1 MLKNY
6 LLTAFREIFK
16 NKVFSAIHILG
27 LALGIAAFVHILQY
41 SLYELSYEKFY
52 DNYKQIYRIRQDR
65 YDKGK
70 LSTTWGAGCSAIGPA
85 LKNKFPEVEA
95 YARLANVGGIINIK
109 GDNLREGNFRE
120 ERVYAVNTDFLT
132 MFPVKLML
140 GVDSTALD
148 EPKTA
153 VISESK
159 ARKFFGKADAIGQS
173 FKLNNG
179 EEFRVTGIFKDI
191 PQNTHL
197 KFDMLISWPTYVKWR
212 GPEIETAWFWDGYY
226 TYVQLKKGTDVA
238 AFEKKMNEFT
248 DKQIEELTKQDTR
261 IAIYSLQPLSRIHL
275 YSNLMWEAEV
285 NGDARTV
292 YFLMVIAFIILI
304 IAWVNYINLSTVKA
318 IFRSREVAMRKISGA
333 SRMHLI
339 RQFLVESFS
348 INLIATILAY
358 ILVLV
363 TLPFL
368 RNITEREISL
378 NTPEIWAVFAGMI
391 FIGPIVS
398 GVYPALLISSFKP
411 IAIFRGKLTGAS
423 GGAFIRKALV
433 VFQFAASI
441 TLIAGTFTVYNQ
453 LIYMRNQEL
462 GVNIDQTLII
472 KGPGVADSTYEDKL
486 TAFKDE
492 LLKYPVI
499 KAISASTSIP
509 GTRVLWNAGGI
520 RRVSEDDSK
529 QNQYRIIGID
539 EDFIDAYKLNVI
551 KGRGFSKEFGTD
563 RNSVLF
569 NEEALKLMNFE
580 TPESA
585 LGVDIYFWGE
595 NYKIV
600 GVLKN
605 FHQES
610 LKEKFDAIIFRYTPD
625 TRDYFS
631 IKLNY
636 EGKPGTDMHKLTQ
649 NTIETIK
656 SHWEEYFPGNPFDY
670 FFLSDHYDQQYQAE
684 KQFRTIF
691 GLFAFLA
698 IVIACL
704 GLFGLSWFIIVQRT
718 KEIGIRK
725 VNGASVTDILLIV
738 SKDFFRLVLL
748 GIIIAAPVTYYLS
761 MRWMEKYPFKVGFNW
776 WLFVLSGL
784 LILVISA
791 ITISYNTLAIAHT
804 NPAESI
810 NYE

>member
-16 NKVFSAIHILG
+16 NKIFSAIHIVG
-27 LALGIAAFVHILQY
+27 LAMGFAAFVHILQY
-41 SLYELSYEKFY
+41 SLYELSYDKFY
-52 DNYKQIYRIRQDR
+52 DNQQQIYRIRQDR

-85 LKNKFPEVEA
+85 LKNKFPEVES
-95 YARLANVGGIINIK
+95 YARLANINGIVKIIGK
-109 GDNLREGNFRE
+109 NLKENNFRE
-120 ERVYAVNTDFLT
+120 ERMFAVNTAFLT
-132 MFPVKLML
+132 MFPLKLIA
-140 GVDSTALD
+140 GVDTTALN
-148 EPKTA
+148 EPFTA
-153 VISESK
+153 VISESLAK
-159 ARKFFGKADAIGQS
+159 KYFGDESAMGQT
-173 FKLNNG
+173 FYFNKDNLFTITG
-179 EEFRVTGIFKDI
+179 VFRDI

-197 KFDMLISWPTYVKWR
+197 KYDMLISWPTYVKWR
-212 GPEIETAWFWDGYY
+212 GPEIETAWFWDGFY

-238 AFEKKMNEFT
+238 AFEKKMGEFA
-248 DKQIEELTKQDTR
+248 DRQIEELTQQKDR
-261 IAIYSLQPLSRIHL
+261 IAIYTLQPLSSIHL
-275 YSNLMWEAEV
+275 NSNLMWEAEV
-285 NGDARTV
+285 NGDSKTV
-292 YFLMVIAFIILI
+292 YFLMVIACIILI

-333 SRMHLI
+333 SRAHLV
-339 RQFLVESFS
+339 RQFLVESFT
-348 INLIATILAY
+348 INLMATFLAY
-358 ILVLV
+358 IFVLISM
-363 TLPFL
+363 PFL
-368 RNITEREISL
+368 RKITGREMSL
-378 NTPEIWAVFAGMI
+378 NTPEIWTVFAAMI
-391 FIGPIVS
+391 VVGPIVS
-398 GVYPALLISSFKP
+398 GIYPALVISSFKP

-453 LIYMRNQEL
+453 LLYMRSQEL

-472 KGPGVADSTYEDKL
+472 KGPGVTDSTYEDKL
-486 TAFKDE
+486 TAFKEE
-492 LLKYPVI
+492 LLKYPMI

-509 GTRVLWNAGGI
+509 GSRVLWNAGGI
-520 RRVSEDDSK
+520 KRVSEDDSK
-529 QNQYRIIGID
+529 SNQYRIIGID
-539 EDFIDAYKLNVI
+539 DDFVDAYKLNVI
-551 KGRGFSKEFGTD
+551 AGRGFSKDFGTD
-563 RNSVLF
+563 RHSVLF

-580 TPESA
+580 SPDSA

-610 LKEKFDAIIFRYTPD
+610 LKEKFDAIIFRFTPD
-625 TRDYFS
+625 THDYFS

-636 EGKPGTDMHKLTQ
+636 EGKSGTDIHKLTQ

-656 SHWEEYFPGNPFDY
+656 TQWEEFFPGNPFDY
-670 FFLSDHYDQQYQAE
+670 FFLSDHYDQQYKAE
-684 KQFRTIF
+684 NQFRTIF
-691 GLFAFLA
+691 GLFAILA
-698 IVIACL
+698 IIIACM

-725 VNGASVTDILLIV
+725 VNGASVSDILLIV
-738 SKDFFRLVLL
+738 SKDFFRLVLY

-776 WLFVLSGL
+776 WLFALSGI
-784 LILVISA
+784 LILFISA
-791 ITISYNTLAIAHT
+791 ITISYNTLAIAHS

>member
-6 LLTAFREIFK
+6 LLTAFREISK
-16 NKVFSAIHILG
+16 NKIFSFIHIFG

-41 SLYELSYEKFY
+41 SLYELSYDKFY
-52 DNYKQIYRIRQDR
+52 ENSEQIYRIRQDR

-85 LKNKFPEVEA
+85 LKNEFPEVES
-95 YARLANVGGIINIK
+95 YARLYSVNGIINIK
-109 GDNLREGNFRE
+109 GNDLRESNFRE
-120 ERVYAVNTDFLT
+120 EKMYAANTSFLT
-132 MFPVKLML
+132 MFPVKLL
-140 GVDSTALD
+140 QGVDSTALN

-153 VISESK
+153 VISESI
-159 ARKFFGKADAIGQS
+159 ARKLYGREDAMGKS

-179 EEFRVTGIFKDI
+179 EEFRITGVFKDI

-197 KFDMLISWPTYVKWR
+197 KFDMLISWPTFVKWR
-212 GPEIETAWFWDGYY
+212 GPEIETAWFWDGFY

-238 AFEKKMNEFT
+238 AFEKKMHDFT
-248 DKQIEELTKQDTR
+248 DKQIETLTEQSSR
-261 IAIYSLQPLSRIHL
+261 IAIYSLQPLGSIHL
-275 YSNLMWEAEV
+275 NSNLMWEAEV

-292 YFLMVIAFIILI
+292 YFLLVIACIILI

-348 INLIATILAY
+348 VNLIATLLAY

-363 TLPFL
+363 SSPFL
-368 RNITEREISL
+368 RKITGREMSL
-378 NTPEIWAVFAGMI
+378 NTPAIWAVFSGMI
-391 FIGPIVS
+391 FMGPIVS
-398 GVYPALLISSFKP
+398 GIYPALVISSFKP

-453 LIYMRNQEL
+453 LMYMRSQEL
-462 GVNIDQTLII
+462 GVNIDQTLVI

-499 KAISASTSIP
+499 KAITASTSIP
-509 GTRVLWNAGGI
+509 GSRVLWNAGGI
-520 RRVSEDDSK
+520 KRVSEDDSK
-529 QNQYRIIGID
+529 SNQYRIIGID
-539 EDFIDAYKLNVI
+539 NDFADAFKLKVI
-551 KGRGFSKEFGTD
+551 AGRSFSKEFGSD
-563 RNSVLF
+563 EHSVLF

-580 TPESA
+580 NPESA
-585 LGVDIYFWGE
+585 LGVDIHFWGD

-610 LKEKFDAIIFRYTPD
+610 LKEKFDAIIFRYTPG

-631 IKLNY
+631 VKLNFTG
-636 EGKPGTDMHKLTQ
+636 ESGTDAHKLTQ
-649 NTIETIK
+649 KTIETIK
-656 SHWEEYFPGNPFDY
+656 TKWEEFFPGNPFDY
-670 FFLSDHYDQQYQAE
+670 FFLSDHYNQQYQAE
-684 KQFRTIF
+684 SQFRTIF
-691 GLFAFLA
+691 GLFAILA
-698 IVIACL
+698 IIIACL

-725 VNGASVTDILLIV
+725 VNGASVSDILLIV
-738 SKDFFRLVLL
+738 SKDFFRLVFVAIL
-748 GIIIAAPVTYYLS
+748 IAAPVTYYFS

-776 WLFVLSGL
+776 WLFALSGI
-784 LILVISA
+784 LILIISA
-791 ITISYNTLAIAHT
+791 VTISYNTLAIAHT

>member
-16 NKVFSAIHILG
+16 NKIFSAIHIFG

-41 SLYELSYEKFY
+41 SLYELSYDKFY
-52 DNYKQIYRIRQDR
+52 KNHEQIYRIRQDR

-70 LSTTWGAGCSAIGPA
+70 LSTTWGAGCAAIGPA
-85 LKNKFPEVEA
+85 LKNKFPEVQA
-95 YARLANVGGIINIK
+95 YARLTGTNGIVNVK
-109 GDNLREGNFRE
+109 GKDLKEENFRE
-120 ERVYAVNTDFLT
+120 EKMFAANSDFLT
-132 MFPVKLML
+132 MFPVTLL
-140 GVDSTALD
+140 AGVDSTALN
-148 EPKTA
+148 EPFTA
-153 VISESK
+153 VISESIAK
-159 ARKFFGKADAIGQS
+159 KYYGNDNAMGKT
-173 FKLNNG
+173 FYWNKEHL
-179 EEFRVTGIFKDI
+179 FTVTGIFKDI
-191 PQNTHL
+191 PQNTHFKYDIL
-197 KFDMLISWPTYVKWR
+197 LSWPTYVKFA

-226 TYVQLKKGTDVA
+226 TYIKLQKGTDAA

-248 DKQIEELTKQDTR
+248 DKQIENLTRQYGQAAKY
-261 IAIYSLQPLSRIHL
+261 ILQPLSSIHL
-275 YSNLMWEAEV
+275 NSNLMWEAEV

-339 RQFLVESFS
+339 RQFLVESFA
-348 INLIATILAY
+348 INLIATLLAF

-363 TLPFL
+363 STPYI
-368 RNITEREISL
+368 RSITGREITI
-378 NTPEIWAVFAGMI
+378 NTPQTWTVFAAMI
-391 FIGPIVS
+391 FLGPIVS
-398 GVYPALLISSFKP
+398 GIYPALVISSFKP

-453 LIYMRNQEL
+453 LIYMRSQEL
-462 GVNIDQTLII
+462 GVNIDQTLVI

-486 TAFKDE
+486 TAFKEE

-499 KAISASTSIP
+499 KSVTASTTVP
-509 GTRVLWNAGGI
+509 GGKVFWNAGGI

-529 QNQYRIIGID
+529 SNQYRIIGID
-539 EDFIDAYKLNVI
+539 YDFVDAYKLKVI
-551 KGRGFSKEFGTD
+551 AGRSFSKEYGTD
-563 RNSVLF
+563 AHSVLF
-569 NEEALKLMNFE
+569 NEEALKLMNFAS
-580 TPESA
+580 PDSA
-585 LGVDIYFWGE
+585 LGVDIFFWGD

-610 LKEKFDAIIFRYTPD
+610 LKEKYDAIIFRFTPG
-625 TRDYFS
+625 TRDFFS
-631 IKLNY
+631 VKLNY
-636 EGKPGTDMHKLTQ
+636 EGKGNKDTYKMTR

-656 SHWEEYFPGNPFDY
+656 SHWEEFFPGNPFDY
-670 FFLSDHYDQQYQAE
+670 FFLSDYYDKQYKAE
-684 KQFRTIF
+684 TQFRTIF
-691 GLFAFLA
+691 GLFAVLA
-698 IVIACL
+698 IIIACL

-738 SKDFFRLVLL
+738 SKDFFRLVLT
-748 GIIIAAPVTYYLS
+748 GILLAAPITYYLS
-761 MRWMEKYPFKVGFNW
+761 MQWMEKYPFKVGFNW
-776 WLFVLSGL
+776 WLFALSGI
-784 LILVISA
+784 LILLISA
-791 ITISYNTLAIAHT
+791 ITISYNTLAIART

>member
-1 MLKNY
+1 MFKNY

-16 NKVFSAIHILG
+16 NKVFSAIHIFG

-41 SLYELSYEKFY
+41 SLYELSYDKFY
-52 DNYKQIYRIRQDR
+52 DNNEQIYRVRQDR

-70 LSTTWGAGCSAIGPA
+70 LSTTWGAGCAAIGPA

-95 YARLANVGGIINIK
+95 YARLSNVGGIISIK
-109 GDNLREGNFRE
+109 RKDSREDNFRE
-120 ERVYAVNTDFLT
+120 EKMYAVNTAFIT
-132 MFPVKLML
+132 MLPVKLIA
-140 GVDSTALD
+140 GVDSTVLN
-148 EPKTA
+148 EPFTA
-153 VISESK
+153 AISESIAK
-159 ARKFFGKADAIGQS
+159 KYYGDEDAMGQT
-173 FKLNNG
+173 FYLNKDHL
-179 EEFRVTGIFKDI
+179 FTITGVFKDI

-197 KFDMLISWPTYVKWR
+197 KFDMLISWPTYVKWA
-212 GPEIETAWFWDGYY
+212 GPDIETAWFWDGYF
-226 TYVQLKKGTDVA
+226 TYIRLQKGTDAA

-248 DKQIEELTKQDTR
+248 DKQIEELARQYNQSQKF
-261 IAIYSLQPLSRIHL
+261 ILQPLSSIHL
-275 YSNLMWEAEV
+275 NSNLMWEAEV

-339 RQFLVESFS
+339 RQFLVESFV
-348 INLIATILAY
+348 INLIATLLAF
-358 ILVLV
+358 ILVLLSTPYIRSV
-363 TLPFL
+363 TG
-368 RNITEREISL
+368 REITI
-378 NTPEIWAVFAGMI
+378 NTPQTWIIFTVMI
-391 FIGPIVS
+391 FLGPIVS
-398 GVYPALLISSFKP
+398 GIYPALVISSFKP
-411 IAIFRGKLTGAS
+411 ISIFRGKFTGAS

-441 TLIAGTFTVYNQ
+441 TLIAGTFTVYSQ
-453 LIYMRNQEL
+453 LLYMRSQEL
-462 GVNIDQTLII
+462 GVNIDQTLVI

-486 TAFKDE
+486 TAFKEE

-499 KAISASTSIP
+499 KAVTASTSIP
-509 GTRVLWNAGGI
+509 GSRVLWNAGGI

-529 QNQYRIIGID
+529 SNQYRVIGID
-539 EDFIDAYKLNVI
+539 YDFVDAYKLKVLT
-551 KGRGFSKEFGTD
+551 GRSFSKEYGTD
-563 RNSVLF
+563 AQSVLF

-580 TPESA
+580 SPDSA
-585 LGVDIYFWGE
+585 LGVDIFFWGD

-610 LKEKFDAIIFRYTPD
+610 LKEKYDAVIFRFTPG

-631 IKLNY
+631 VKLNY
-636 EGKPGTDMHKLTQ
+636 EGKDNKDTYKLMQ

-656 SHWEEYFPGNPFDY
+656 SHWEEFFPGNPFDY
-670 FFLSDHYDQQYQAE
+670 FFLSDHYDKQYRAE

-691 GLFAFLA
+691 GLFAVLA

-738 SKDFFRLVLL
+738 SKDFFRLVLY

-761 MRWMEKYPFKVGFNW
+761 MRWMEKYPFKVGFSW
-776 WLFVLSGL
+776 WLFGLSGI
-784 LILVISA
+784 LILFISA
-791 ITISYNTLAIAHT
+791 ITISYNTMSIART

>member
-6 LLTAFREIFK
+6 LLTAFREIIK
-16 NKVFSAIHILG
+16 NRVFSFIHIFG

-41 SLYELSYEKFY
+41 SLYELSYDKFY
-52 DNYKQIYRIRQDR
+52 ENSEQIYRIRQDR

-70 LSTTWGAGCSAIGPA
+70 LSTTWGAGCAAIGPA
-85 LKNKFPEVEA
+85 LKNKFPEVKA
-95 YARLANVGGIINIK
+95 YARLYNINGIINIK
-109 GDNLREGNFRE
+109 GNNLREGNFRE
-120 ERVYAVNTDFLT
+120 EEMFAANSAFLT
-132 MFPVKLML
+132 MFPVTLIQ
-140 GVDSTALD
+140 GVDSTALS

-153 VISESK
+153 VISESIAK
-159 ARKFFGKADAIGQS
+159 KFFGKEDPMGQS
-173 FKLNNG
+173 FKYNND
-179 EEFRVTGIFKDI
+179 EEFRITGVFKDI

-197 KFDMLISWPTYVKWR
+197 KFNMLISWPTFVKWR
-212 GPEIETAWFWDGYY
+212 GPEIETAWFWDGFY
-226 TYVQLKKGTDVA
+226 TYIQLKKGTDVK

-248 DKQIEELTKQDTR
+248 DKQIADLTEQNVR
-261 IAIYSLQPLSRIHL
+261 IAIYSLQPLNSIHL
-275 YSNLMWEAEV
+275 NSNLMWEAEV

-348 INLIATILAY
+348 INLLATILAY
-358 ILVLV
+358 LLVLI
-363 TLPFL
+363 TLPYL
-368 RNITEREISL
+368 RKITGREISL
-378 NTPEIWAVFAGMI
+378 NTPGIWAVFAAMI

-398 GVYPALLISSFKP
+398 GIYPALVISSFKP

-453 LIYMRNQEL
+453 LLYMRSQEL
-462 GVNIDQTLII
+462 GVNIDQTLVI
-472 KGPGVADSTYEDKL
+472 KGPGVADSTYQDKL

-492 LLKYPVI
+492 LLKYPMI
-499 KAISASTSIP
+499 RAITASTSIP
-509 GTRVLWNAGGI
+509 GSRVLWNAGGI
-520 RRVSEDDSK
+520 KRVSEDDSK
-529 QNQYRIIGID
+529 SNQYRIIGID
-539 EDFIDAYKLNVI
+539 NDFVDAYKLKVI
-551 KGRGFSKEFGTD
+551 TGRGFSKEFGSD
-563 RNSVLF
+563 EHSVLF

-585 LGVDIYFWGE
+585 LGVDIFFWGD

-610 LKEKFDAIIFRYTPD
+610 LKEKFDAVIFRYTPG

-636 EGKPGTDMHKLTQ
+636 SGEPGTDTHKMTE

-656 SHWEEYFPGNPFDY
+656 NQWEEFFPGNPFDY
-670 FFLSDHYDQQYQAE
+670 FFLSDHYDQQYRAE
-684 KQFRTIF
+684 TQFRTIF
-691 GLFAFLA
+691 GLFAVLA
-698 IVIACL
+698 IIIACL

-725 VNGASVTDILLIV
+725 VNGASVSDILLIV
-738 SKDFFRLVLL
+738 SKDFFRLVFL
-748 GIIIAAPVTYYLS
+748 GILIAAPVTYYLS
-761 MRWMEKYPFKVGFNW
+761 MKWMEKYPFKVGFSW
-776 WLFVLSGL
+776 WLFGLSGI
-784 LILVISA
+784 LILMISA
-791 ITISYNTLAIAHT
+791 ITISYNTLAIART

>member
-6 LLTAFREIFK
+6 LLTSFREILK
-16 NKVFSAIHILG
+16 NKIFSAIHILG

-41 SLYELSYEKFY
+41 SLYELSYDKFY
-52 DNYKQIYRIRQDR
+52 RNHEQIYRIRQDR

-85 LKNKFPEVEA
+85 LKNEFPEVQA
-95 YARLANVGGIINIK
+95 FARLSNVGGIINVK
-109 GDNLREGNFRE
+109 GKDQREGNFRE
-120 ERVYAVNTDFLT
+120 EKMYAANTAFLT
-132 MFPVKLML
+132 MFPVKLIQ
-140 GVDSTALD
+140 GIDSTALN
-148 EPKTA
+148 EPNTA
-153 VISESK
+153 VISESI
-159 ARKFFGKADAIGQS
+159 ARKFFGKEDAMGQS
-173 FKLNNG
+173 FKLNN
-179 EEFRVTGIFKDI
+179 EAEFRITGVFKEI

-212 GPEIETAWFWDGYY
+212 GPDIETAWFWDGFY

-238 AFEKKMNEFT
+238 AFQRKMGEFT
-248 DKQIEELTKQDTR
+248 DRQIETLTKQNNR
-261 IAIYSLQPLSRIHL
+261 IAIYTLQPLSSIHL
-275 YSNLMWEAEV
+275 NSNLMWEAEV

-318 IFRSREVAMRKISGA
+318 IFRSREVAMRKIAGA

-339 RQFLVESFS
+339 RQFLVEAFS

-368 RNITEREISL
+368 RKITGRDMSL
-378 NTPEIWAVFAGMI
+378 NTPEIWAVFGSMI
-391 FIGPIVS
+391 FIGPVVS
-398 GVYPALLISSFKP
+398 GIYPALVISSFKP
-411 IAIFRGKLTGAS
+411 IAIFRGKLSGAS
-423 GGAFIRKALV
+423 GGAFIRRALV

-453 LIYMRNQEL
+453 LLYMRSQEL
-462 GVNIDQTLII
+462 GVNIDQTLVI
-472 KGPGVADSTYEDKL
+472 KGPGVADSTYQDKL

-499 KAISASTSIP
+499 KAITASTSIP
-509 GTRVLWNAGGI
+509 GSRVLWNAGGI
-520 RRVSEDDSK
+520 RRVSDDDSK
-529 QNQYRIIGID
+529 SNQYRIIGID
-539 EDFIDAYKLNVI
+539 NDFVDAFKLRVI
-551 KGRGFSKEFGTD
+551 SGRSFSKEFGSD
-563 RNSVLF
+563 EHAVLF

-580 TPESA
+580 SPESA
-585 LGVDIYFWGE
+585 LGVDIYFWGD

-610 LKEKFDAIIFRYTPD
+610 LKEKFDAIIFRYTPG

-631 IKLNY
+631 VKLNY
-636 EGKPGTDMHKLTQ
+636 TGKPGSDIHKITES
-649 NTIETIK
+649 TIETIK
-656 SHWEEYFPGNPFDY
+656 SKWEEFFPGNPFDY
-670 FFLSDHYDQQYQAE
+670 FFLSDHYNQQYRAE
-684 KQFRTIF
+684 SQFRTIF
-691 GLFAFLA
+691 GLFAILA
-698 IVIACL
+698 IIIACL

-725 VNGASVTDILLIV
+725 VNGASVADILLIV
-738 SKDFFRLVLL
+738 SKDFFRLVVF

-776 WLFVLSGL
+776 WLFALSGV
-784 LILVISA
+784 LILIISA
-791 ITISYNTLAIAHT
+791 ITISYNTLVIAHT